1 MADPKLRL
9 FFALWP
15 DPQTRASLAAL
26 AQRVAVET
34 GGRAT
39 TPDNVHLTL
48 AFLGAQPR
56 DSATEL
62 IARAGAIDASPFVL
76 TLDHIDCWRKNAIAW
91 LGASEIPPALA
102 SLREA
107 LLASLAPLHI
117 ADEARPFAVHVTLAR
132 KVTGLL
138 RRRLARADRLAGRR
152 IGAGRL
158 GHGKRWSGLS
168 RALQPAARS
177 AALIATD

>member
-39 TPDNVHLTL
+39 APDNVHLTL

-102 SLREA
+102 SLRES
-107 LLASLAPLHI
+107 LLASLAPLRI

-132 KVTGLL
+132 KVTSLL
-138 RRRLARADRLAGRR
+138 RRRLPAPIAWPVDGLALVV
-152 IGAGRL
+152 L
-158 GHGKRWSGLS
+158 GHGKRWPGLS
-168 RALQPAARS
+168 RALQPAACS
-177 AALIATD
+177 AALIAD